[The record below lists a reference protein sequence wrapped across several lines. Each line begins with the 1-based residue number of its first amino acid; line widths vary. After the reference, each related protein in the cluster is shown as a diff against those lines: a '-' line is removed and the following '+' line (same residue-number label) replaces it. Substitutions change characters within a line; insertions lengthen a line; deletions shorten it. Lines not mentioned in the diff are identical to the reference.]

1 MATEIVQPEAS
12 DLSSLN
18 HDTVVDFFFGNAR
31 VKPSANEVAWFI
43 EVCKKRKLN
52 PLLKDIYLIKYDAD
66 KPASWVVGKDALIKR
81 ASNHPDFQGM
91 DAGIVLKRG
100 NEIVH
105 VEGALYFPGDVLL
118 GGWAKVYRKNL
129 ARPISS
135 SVAVSEYHS
144 KQSTWNKMPATMTR
158 KTALS
163 QALREAFPEEFG
175 GLYDASEMQQAEQYK
190 NVDLLELTNHEIVP
204 ENIQL
209 PEGLSDS
216 IDESVPEADMMC
228 PIHQR
233 EWFKSP
239 NMQEYSHA
247 FDYACQGCG
256 QKEKKQFKCC
266 GPVEWQGEVGPR
278 GGKIWCNQS
287 RVMEDISKRMK
298 DIVRSEEWDA
308 EVIAEWFIV
317 WKEMT
322 NEQKLQYLETYQNKD
337 DGEALVEDEDEVTV
351 V

>member
-52 PLLKDIYLIKYDAD
+52 PILKDIYLIKYDAD

-190 NVDLLELTNHEIVP
+190 NVDLLELTNHEVVP

-228 PIHQR
+228 PIHQL
-233 EWFKSP
+233 EWFMRGK
-239 NMQEYSHA
+239 MREHA
-247 FDYACQGCG
+247 H
-256 QKEKKQFKCC
+256 
-266 GPVEWQGEVGPR
+266 PVEGEVGPR
-278 GGKIWCNQS
+278 GGNVWCNQS
-287 RVMEDISKRMK
+287 R
-298 DIVRSEEWDA
+298 
-308 EVIAEWFIV
+308 
-317 WKEMT
+317 
-322 NEQKLQYLETYQNKD
+322 
-337 DGEALVEDEDEVTV
+337 
-351 V
+351 

>member
-52 PLLKDIYLIKYDAD
+52 PILKDIYLIKYDAD

-190 NVDLLELTNHEIVP
+190 NVDLLELTNHEVVP

-228 PIHQR
+228 PIHQL
-233 EWFKSP
+233 EWFMRGK
-239 NMQEYSHA
+239 MREHA
-247 FDYACQGCG
+247 H
-256 QKEKKQFKCC
+256 
-266 GPVEWQGEVGPR
+266 PVEGEVGPR
-278 GGKIWCNQS
+278 GGNVWCNQS
-287 RVMEDISKRMK
+287 KVMEDISNRMK
-298 DIVRSEEWDA
+298 DIVRSEEWA
-308 EVIAEWFIV
+308 PEVIAEWFIA

-322 NEQKLQYLETYQNKD
+322 NEEKFEYLETYQNKD